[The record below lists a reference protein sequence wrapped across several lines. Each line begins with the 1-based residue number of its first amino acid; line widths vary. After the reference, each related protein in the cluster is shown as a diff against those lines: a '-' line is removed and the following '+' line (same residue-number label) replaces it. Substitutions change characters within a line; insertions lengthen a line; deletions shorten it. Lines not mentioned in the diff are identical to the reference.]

1 MSQGKLIPMMVN
13 AIKELSTE
21 INNLQAQI
29 SGSSDFNAL
38 KTAVSGSS

>member
-1 MSQGKLIPMMVN
+1 MGHNFSDPSHTLNVSG
-13 AIKELSTE
+13 T
-21 INNLQAQI
+21 I